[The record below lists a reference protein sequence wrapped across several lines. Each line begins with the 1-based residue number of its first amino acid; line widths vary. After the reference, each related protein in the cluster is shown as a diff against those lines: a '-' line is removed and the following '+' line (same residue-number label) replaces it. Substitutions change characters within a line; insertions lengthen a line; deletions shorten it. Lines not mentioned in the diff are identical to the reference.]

1 MLAKHYIPK
10 AFILFVISIWESS
23 TNNQRGL
30 PMKKILAA
38 TIILASTLIVQ
49 AEEHSN
55 HHAAHWGYEGDVAPA
70 HWGELS
76 DKFKLCSSG
85 ENQSPIDIKS
95 NFDVDL
101 PVIQFDYSAAA
112 KKIINNGHTIQVD
125 VKAGSSITVDGK
137 NYQLK
142 QFHFHTPS
150 ENKIKGK
157 SFPLEAHFV
166 HRMKGK
172 NIFAV
177 VAVMFDE
184 GAANPILEQIWNK
197 IPSKVG
203 ESIKFEKSI
212 NYTQLLPKDKDY
224 YRFNGSFTTP
234 PCTEGVYWHVL
245 KTPLTASKAQIA
257 KFLATMHH
265 PNNRNI
271 QKTGARVIVD

>member
-1 MLAKHYIPK
+1 
-10 AFILFVISIWESS
+10 
-23 TNNQRGL
+23 
-30 PMKKILAA
+30 MKKIFA
-38 TIILASTLIVQ
+38 TTVILASALLVQTELAQ

-55 HHAAHWGYEGDVAPA
+55 HHVAHWGYEGDVAPA

-85 ENQSPIDIKS
+85 KNQSPIDIKS

-101 PVIQFDYSAAA
+101 PAIQFDYSAPA

-150 ENKIKGK
+150 ENKINGK

-166 HRMKGK
+166 HRLKGK
-172 NIFAV
+172 NTFAV
-177 VAVMFDE
+177 VAVMFNE
-184 GAANPILEQIWNK
+184 GAANPILEQLWDK

-203 ESIKFEKSI
+203 ESVKLEKSI
-212 NYTQLLPKDKDY
+212 DYTQLLPKDKDY

-245 KTPLTASKAQIA
+245 KTPLTASKAQIE

-271 QKTGARVIVD
+271 QTTGARVIVD